1 MKIKTF
7 IILIVVLSIISVIA
21 MPVIAMCFYTTEAS
35 IIPEKMSFEPLIA
48 TPSPE
53 PVEKLTFEEI
63 NDTVKQNIF
72 ISVYDEDD
80 SLESVR
86 YDSTPANVTEISDV
100 SPTIINSTS
109 EINKYILD
117 LCTQYFTPQFNGVSL
132 SPYLVM
138 AIANTETGG
147 RCDLNKT
154 YTSLFPSAVVPLN
167 NTSDIDNMNSATL
180 LLDKDYFKS
189 LATDWQSR
197 DRGPLQIQ
205 AGFGTNDA
213 TLNSLMGKSEVD
225 NYASVSMPE
234 NEPEFSANETKASG
248 RTLSLNTWI
257 SEASK
262 YPGDRFNPKDI
273 CLRATNAYNLAINDI
288 TKQYD
293 VTNEKQLY
301 AMLAVFHQAS
311 SVWNSNYRY
320 SNIGNWISGQ
330 QAYEY
335 CKKITS
341 DEFLNII
348 REHLKENIEN
358 AKAEGKN
365 PRLTI
370 TDAIAKEYYEEAIDK
385 GIVDTPFNYVRDR
398 RYYWITYCYPI
409 RLLYNFEM
417 VKYLYEGTY

>member
-1 MKIKTF
+1 MMTTKIWK
-7 IILIVVLSIISVIA
+7 
-21 MPVIAMCFYTTEAS
+21 
-35 IIPEKMSFEPLIA
+35 
-48 TPSPE
+48 
-53 PVEKLTFEEI
+53 
-63 NDTVKQNIF
+63 
-72 ISVYDEDD
+72 
-80 SLESVR
+80 SVR
-86 YDSTPANVTEISDV
+86 YDSTPANVTENADT
-100 SPTIINSTS
+100 SPTITQDTS
-109 EINKYILD
+109 DINKYIFD
-117 LCTQYFTPQFNGVSL
+117 LCKQYFTPQFNGQNL

-147 RCDLNKT
+147 RCDLSKT

-167 NTSDIDNMNSATL
+167 STADIDNMNSATL
-180 LLDKDYFKS
+180 LQHEEYFKK

-197 DRGPLQIQ
+197 DRGPLQVQ

-225 NYASVSMPE
+225 NYATSSMPE
-234 NEPEFSANETKASG
+234 NEAEFSANETKASG
-248 RTLSLNTWI
+248 RTLSLSTWI

-273 CLRATNAYNLAINDI
+273 CLRATNGYNIAIADI
-288 TKQYD
+288 NKQYD

-301 AMLAVFHQAS
+301 AMLAIFHQAS
-311 SVWNSNYRY
+311 SVWNPNYRY

-335 CKKITS
+335 CKKISS
-341 DEFLNII
+341 DDFLAII
-348 REHLKENIEN
+348 QKHLKENIES
-358 AKAEGKN
+358 AQTEGKA

-370 TDAIAKEYYEEAIDK
+370 TDAIAKEYYDEAVAA
-385 GIVDTPFNYVRDR
+385 GIIDTPFNYVKDR

-417 VKYLYEGTY
+417 VRYLYEGTI